1 MIAYLDECARGN
13 LFGDVYAAVVCIPNE
28 NLPNPPPFNPSSWDS
43 KKLSPK
49 KWRRRA
55 SIPLPRAC

>member
-28 NLPNPPPFNPSSWDS
+28 NLPNPPPFNP
-43 KKLSPK
+43 
-49 KWRRRA
+49 
-55 SIPLPRAC
+55 